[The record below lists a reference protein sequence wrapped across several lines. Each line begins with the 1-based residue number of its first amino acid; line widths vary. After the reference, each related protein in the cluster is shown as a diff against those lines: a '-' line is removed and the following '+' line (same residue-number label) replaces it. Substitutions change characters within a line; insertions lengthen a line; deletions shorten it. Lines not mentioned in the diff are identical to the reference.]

1 LESRDIH
8 EFEAEDFQMRR
19 RHLISAKSNLFVL
32 LCLILVP
39 AGAYALSPVNA
50 DERGVAVKGYDV
62 VAYFTAGEPVEGSSE
77 IAFEWNGASWWF
89 SSRKHLELFQG
100 DPGKYAPQYGGY

>member
-1 LESRDIH
+1 
-8 EFEAEDFQMRR
+8 MRR
-19 RHLISAKSNLFVL
+19 RRVISAKSLLFAL

-62 VAYFTAGEPVEGSSE
+62 VAYFTAGEPVEGRSE
-77 IAFEWNGASWWF
+77 IAFEWSGATWWF
-89 SSRKHLELFQG
+89 SNRKHLELFQG
-100 DPGKYAPQYGGY
+100 APEKFAPQYGGY

>member
-1 LESRDIH
+1 
-8 EFEAEDFQMRR
+8 MRR
-19 RHLISAKSNLFVL
+19 RRVISAKSLLFAL

-39 AGAYALSPVNA
+39 AGAYALSPVNV

-77 IAFEWNGASWWF
+77 IAFEWSGATWWF

-100 DPGKYAPQYGGY
+100 DPEKYAPRYGGY